1 MTRVGTRLLLGIGLA
16 AVLVA
21 CNGESGD
28 DQVGSPA
35 SPAVTAGDEPL
46 AELPVPRTEVSGA
59 TWDRT
64 LVVLGGLTQ
73 EGAASALVHTY
84 DAGEGRWV
92 EAPSLPKPLHHA
104 GAAVLDGRLFVAGG
118 YTTGPDGGWA
128 PVADVISLGPG
139 EMEWRTEPPLPGGP
153 RGALGLAA
161 TDRYLVATGGEAMGQ
176 PFVRTEIYDRTTAA
190 WTEGPPLARPRE
202 HLAAA
207 TAGGRVYVIAG
218 RTGNEGNFTI
228 VESLDPGRDEGW
240 RDEPDVRDSRGGI
253 AAATVDGRLCVA
265 GGEEAAGTIASVEC
279 LDGDHWVRA
288 ARLARPRHG
297 LAAMALGGRLHVVAG
312 GEQPGLFVSGAH
324 EALDL

>member
-1 MTRVGTRLLLGIGLA
+1 MRLVLWLGLSA
-16 AVLVA
+16 TLVA
-21 CNGESGD
+21 CNGESGG
-28 DQVGSPA
+28 DQAGLPA
-35 SPAVTAGDEPL
+35 SPAVTAGDGRL
-46 AELPVPRTEVSGA
+46 GELPVPRTEVSGA
-59 TWDRT
+59 TWDGS

-73 EGAASALVHTY
+73 GGAASALVHTY
-84 DAGEGRWV
+84 DASEGRWV
-92 EAPSLPKPLHHA
+92 EGPALPKPLHHA

-118 YTTGPDGGWA
+118 YTTGPEGGWA

-139 EMEWRTEPPLPGGP
+139 ESEWRTEPSLPGGP

-161 TDRYLVATGGEAMGQ
+161 TDRYLVAAGGEAMSR
-176 PFVRTEIYDRTTAA
+176 PFARTEIYDRTTGK
-190 WTEGPPLARPRE
+190 WTEGPNLFRPRE

-228 VESLDPGRDEGW
+228 VESLDPARDRGW
-240 RDEPDVRDSRGGI
+240 REEPDLRDSRGGI

-279 LDGDHWVRA
+279 LAGDHWERA
-288 ARLARPRHG
+288 GELAKPRHG
-297 LAAMALGGRLHVVAG
+297 LAVMALGGRLHVVAG